1 MQNHLL
7 AVMEYIKSTPGKGQ
21 GGSRDMLISGGS
33 RGESISLA
41 FPASRDYPH
50 SLADGPFH
58 LPSQQWPVDFFP

>member
-41 FPASRDYPH
+41 FPASKVAFLDFLG
-50 SLADGPFH
+50 SWSFH
-58 LPSQQWPVDFFP
+58 LSSEPTE